1 MSSLTK
7 IFNVLKKQGQKVR
20 HQFKGDTNP
29 IFNLGHDIT
38 SDVDPE
44 NMAVL
49 VGAVHN
55 FRSSQ

>member
-1 MSSLTK
+1 MSLCYWHTQRQDY
-7 IFNVLKKQGQKVR
+7 FAHLHFLVW
-20 HQFKGDTNP
+20 H
-29 IFNLGHDIT
+29 LGHDIT